1 MENIEVE
8 GAYDEVVQGTEI
20 IVHMASPLPSST
32 TADNEQGLLLP
43 ARNGVINM
51 LKSASKAPS
60 VKRIVVTSSSA
71 SVVDKTVPTT
81 QPYKFLLWSI

>member
-8 GAYDEVVQGTEI
+8 GAYDEVVQGAEI
-20 IVHMASPLPSST
+20 IIHMASPLPNPMAS
-32 TADNEQGLLLP
+32 DNEQGLLLP

-71 SVVDKTVPTT
+71 SVVDKTVPTS
-81 QPYKFLLWSI
+81 QPY

>member
-1 MENIEVE
+1 MENIEIE
-8 GAYDEVVQGTEI
+8 GAYDEVIQGTEI

-32 TADNEQGLLLP
+32 TIDNEQGLLLP

-51 LKSASKAPS
+51 LKSASKASS
-60 VKRIVVTSSSA
+60 VKRVVVTSSSA

-81 QPYKFLLWSI
+81 QSYPP